1 MMQGDTAT
9 RWRTEPF
16 KMVEGGPMWVPPLMT
31 FTDEIMEEDQ
41 RLLEAHEDEFEKT
54 IVRGTLS
61 RGERGFFEAQLR
73 MITSQRR
80 SVGRAMLFCIQHAEA
95 ADEVCFS
102 QPG

>member
-1 MMQGDTAT
+1 MKQGDTVT

-31 FTDEIMEEDQ
+31 FTDEILEEDQ
-41 RLLEAHEDEFEKT
+41 RLLEAHEDEFEKA

-80 SVGRAMLFCIQHAEA
+80 SVGRAMLFCMQHAEA
-95 ADEVCFS
+95 ADEVCF
-102 QPG
+102 